1 MNMWHLE
8 KFVREYPNHEFI
20 FNPVVDPAI
29 YSIAKFPKEQVNLA
43 AEHYKK
49 LYSKEGNNQWLAIY
63 NMLHAMAN
71 KDAGEFD
78 QKEFVRVTNLLDTSR
93 KQDFRK
99 AFPEHAKVLLH
110 G

>member
-1 MNMWHLE
+1 
-8 KFVREYPNHEFI
+8 
-20 FNPVVDPAI
+20 
-29 YSIAKFPKEQVNLA
+29 
-43 AEHYKK
+43 
-49 LYSKEGNNQWLAIY
+49 
-63 NMLHAMAN
+63 MLHAMAN